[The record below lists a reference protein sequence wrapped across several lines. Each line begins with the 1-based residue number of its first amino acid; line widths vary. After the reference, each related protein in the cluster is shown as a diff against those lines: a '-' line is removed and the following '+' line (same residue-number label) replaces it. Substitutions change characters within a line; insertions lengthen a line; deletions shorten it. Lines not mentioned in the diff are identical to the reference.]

1 MTPAARAPLGDPLR
15 SAELVDDPYP
25 FLARLRREVPVWRVP
40 GTDAFLV
47 STWDLVAEAA
57 GRVHDFSNHFR
68 HALFTADD
76 GALGVL
82 DLGQGGAPD
91 VFAGADPP
99 DHTVH
104 RKLFFPNLVQTRME
118 ALAGDVAAL
127 AHALLDELLADG
139 RADAAVGLANPL
151 PIRVMAE
158 RVVGFRVDDGE
169 VGRLQDWVFAGSR
182 FLGGRLHL
190 DQMAGV
196 GEAAA
201 GLLPWVTEQLD
212 EALASAAAA
221 ANRDDVLGAA
231 AAGVRDGVLTRDE
244 AAFTLMVLLGAGGE
258 TTTSLIG
265 NAIRILAE
273 RPDLQAELRAEP
285 ARVPAFVEE
294 VLRYESPFRFHPRTA
309 RGPVELGG
317 VEIPDRALVVLL
329 WGSANRD
336 EAVFER
342 PHDLVL
348 DRPNARL
355 HLGFGRGIHH
365 CVGAPLARLEARVVL
380 GALLERTTSFSLDAG
395 EPPRWVDSLW
405 VRRHERLPIV
415 VEPTG
420 PATTTAGGGLPRT

>member
-1 MTPAARAPLGDPLR
+1 MTPAARTRLGARLR
-15 SAELVDDPYP
+15 TAELVDDPYP
-25 FLARLRREVPVWRVP
+25 FLARLRREAPVWRVP

-76 GALGVL
+76 GVLGVL
-82 DLGQGGAPD
+82 DLGEGGAPD

-104 RKLFFPNLVQTRME
+104 RKLFFPNLVQARME

-127 AHALLDELLADG
+127 AHALLDELLEDG
-139 RADAAVGLANPL
+139 HADAALGLANPL

-158 RVVGFRVDDGE
+158 RIVGFRVDDGE
-169 VGRLQDWVFAGSR
+169 VDRLQDWVFAGSR
-182 FLGGRLHL
+182 FLGGRLRL
-190 DQMAGV
+190 DEMAAV

-201 GLLPWVTEQLD
+201 ALSPWVTAQLD
-212 EALASAAAA
+212 TALASAAAA
-221 ANRDDVLGAA
+221 ADRGDVLAA
-231 AAGVRDGVLTRDE
+231 AAGGVRDGALTPAE

-265 NAIRILAE
+265 NAIHILAE

-285 ARVPAFVEE
+285 ALVPAFVEE

-336 EAVFER
+336 EAVFAR
-342 PHDLVL
+342 PDDLVL
-348 DRPNARL
+348 ERPDARL

-365 CVGAPLARLEARVVL
+365 CVGAPLARLEARVVV
-380 GALLERTTSFSLDAG
+380 GALLERTTSFALDAD

-415 VEPTG
+415 VEPARRVTS
-420 PATTTAGGGLPRT
+420 